1 MVSVTSIYDRNF
13 GKHGS
18 AKRSTFFW
26 VAHSY
31 NIGIAADYAS
41 CISNRFSFGCTGL
54 FCSEKPSVCPPRLS
68 MADSKKAGFSYWVHK
83 NKVASFL
90 PSATCAYISG
100 AAAIRSAKSRTAIV
114 SSSLKSVGS
123 IRCLTAIPL
132 YQIFFAL
139 CADRINWIS

>member
-1 MVSVTSIYDRNF
+1 MASVTSIYDRNF

-54 FCSEKPSVCPPRLS
+54 FCSGEAERLP
-68 MADSKKAGFSYWVHK
+68 AQ
-83 NKVASFL
+83 
-90 PSATCAYISG
+90 T
-100 AAAIRSAKSRTAIV
+100 
-114 SSSLKSVGS
+114 
-123 IRCLTAIPL
+123 
-132 YQIFFAL
+132 
-139 CADRINWIS
+139 